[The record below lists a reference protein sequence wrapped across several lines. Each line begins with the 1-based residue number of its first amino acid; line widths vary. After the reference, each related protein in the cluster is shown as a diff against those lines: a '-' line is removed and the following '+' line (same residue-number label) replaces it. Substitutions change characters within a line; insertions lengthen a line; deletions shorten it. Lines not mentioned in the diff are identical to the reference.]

1 MGVIEISQTIVN
13 GLLLGGVLALV
24 ALGFSIVWGIMNI
37 INIAHGAFVMVGA
50 YVAFWLFKLY
60 GLDPFLSVPIAM
72 AVLFVVGY
80 LLQRYLINLV
90 MRAPMLVTFLL
101 TFGLEVIIVNLALLW
116 WTASWRAVTTTY
128 SGTGFNVGGVQVPYI
143 KLAGLGIS
151 LLLAWLL
158 TLFMNRTRTGN
169 AIRAVGMD
177 MEAARLMGVN
187 VRHVYALTYGIGA
200 AMAGAAGAI
209 LSMIVIVTP
218 EMGGAYTLRAFVIC
232 VLGGLGSVPGAM
244 VGGLV
249 FGLVEAFAGIRWPGM
264 DLAVAFA
271 VLVVILIF
279 RPSGIMGKAFYH

>member
-1 MGVIEISQTIVN
+1 LSPVEIGQTIVN
-13 GLLLGGVLALV
+13 GLLLGGILALV

-37 INIAHGAFVMVGA
+37 INIAHGAFVMIGA

-60 GLDPFLSVPIAM
+60 GIDPFLSIPIAM
-72 AVLFVVGY
+72 VVLFVIGY
-80 LLQRYLINLV
+80 LIQRYVINLV

-116 WTASWRAVTTTY
+116 WSASWRAVTTSY
-128 SGTGFNVGGVQVPYI
+128 SGTGLNIAGVQIPYI

-158 TLFMNRTRTGN
+158 TLFMNRTKTGN
-169 AIRAVGMD
+169 AIRALGMD
-177 MEAARLMGVN
+177 MDAARLMGVN
-187 VRHVYALTYGIGA
+187 VSHTYALTYGIGA
-200 AMAGAAGAI
+200 AMAGAAGVL
-209 LSMIVIVTP
+209 LSMIVTITP
-218 EMGGAYTLRAFVIC
+218 DMGGAYTLRAFVIC
-232 VLGGLGSVPGAM
+232 VLGGLGSVPGAL

-249 FGLVEAFAGIRWPGM
+249 FGLVEAFAGIQWPGL

-271 VLVVILIF
+271 VLVLVLIF